1 MTTWKITPDV
11 HALSI
16 SREGVPA
23 SQPDWRIHGAVTYP
37 EVFYRVHHAGVLWT
51 YQFEPDEPISKAHHH
66 GYGSKKP
73 NEVLPFTPLEL
84 AIKELVMHDNVEPLA
99 TYLSELSP
107 SRQRSLVRRLA

>member
-1 MTTWKITPDV
+1 MEMTTWKITPDV
-11 HALSI
+11 HALAL

-23 SQPDWRIHGAVTYP
+23 SQPDWRIHYAVTYP

-51 YQFEPDEPISKAHHH
+51 YQFEPDEPISHKHHH
-66 GYGSKKP
+66 AKSD
-73 NEVLPFTPLEL
+73 EVLPFTPLEL